1 MGNNRVDLT
10 LGLNKPENG
19 LFYRQYYIGDVT
31 VMNGVDTK
39 LLNDSTKKD
48 LLDTITY
55 RNMNIVSS
63 KEAFLL
69 PQAIYHNTFLRP
81 GRLYSDRIVER
92 TYSSLNGL
100 GAVSQTMVNLT
111 PRSENDFNLLDA
123 HITLTPAN
131 LHYLQWGI
139 DGTNSAGDL
148 GVATNLTYE
157 HRNFLKAVKG
167 FKFV

>member
-1 MGNNRVDLT
+1 M
-10 LGLNKPENG
+10 
-19 LFYRQYYIGDVT
+19 
-31 VMNGVDTK
+31 
-39 LLNDSTKKD
+39 
-48 LLDTITY
+48 
-55 RNMNIVSS
+55 
-63 KEAFLL
+63 
-69 PQAIYHNTFLRP
+69 
-81 GRLYSDRIVER
+81 ER